1 MRESFAQFMSDSIA
15 RNGARFTR
23 RGLML
28 AATWRA
34 APELPGAGRIL
45 IATPEQRDADFARTV
60 ILLID
65 ATQHAAMGLILN
77 RPLRR
82 RSGEQLLFA
91 GGPIAQGT
99 RSLLREATTPT
110 ARRLCHGVWL
120 SDGAARDPGSRTYLG
135 YTGWTA
141 AQIRDEILRGHW
153 RAIAGD
159 ASIVFDP
166 DPATLWERTLT
177 REK

>member
-1 MRESFAQFMSDSIA
+1 MKVSFARFMSDSIA
-15 RNGARFTR
+15 RNGLRFTR
-23 RGLML
+23 RVLML
-28 AATWRA
+28 AAAWRA

-82 RSGEQLLFA
+82 RSGEQQLFA

-166 DPATLWERTLT
+166 NPATLWERTLT

>member
-1 MRESFAQFMSDSIA
+1 MRVSFARFMSDSIA

-28 AATWRA
+28 AAAWRA
-34 APELPGAGRIL
+34 APELPATGRIL
-45 IATPEQRDADFARTV
+45 VAAPERRDVDFARTV

-82 RSGEQLLFA
+82 RAGEQQLFA

-110 ARRLCHGVWL
+110 ARRLCPGVWL

-141 AQIRDEILRGHW
+141 AQLREEILRGHW